1 MLKRRNEEQVKRLRR
16 FNWWVG
22 FIILPILYLILVL
35 FFGE

>member
-1 MLKRRNEEQVKRLRR
+1 MLKRRNEEQVKSFRR

-35 FFGE
+35 LFGE